1 MRLAR
6 LTAALVV
13 LGSGTVLA
21 QGGPAVR
28 RLEEEI
34 LAAPSAT
41 QALEARCARLGLAAS
56 PKVRALRDRA
66 IQLAPDRE
74 VRRLL
79 KVGKDET
86 LRYRRVRLAC
96 GGQVLSEADNWYVP
110 SRLTPAMNRALDASD
125 TSFGTV
131 VKPLR
136 FQRQT
141 LRVEKLTQRGRL
153 FRVVALLVDASGRPF
168 SLVREN
174 YSRALLG
181 PR

>member
-13 LGSGTVLA
+13 LGSGAVLA
-21 QGGPAVR
+21 QGGPAVK

-34 LAAPSAT
+34 LSAPSAT

-56 PKVRALRDRA
+56 PRVRALRDRGV
-66 IQLAPDRE
+66 QLQADRE

-79 KVGKDET
+79 RVSEGET
-86 LRYRRVRLAC
+86 VRYRRVRLAC

-110 SRLTPAMNRALDASD
+110 SRLTPAMNRALDSSD

-136 FQRQT
+136 FRRQT
-141 LRVEKLTQRGRL
+141 LRVEQVKDRGRL
-153 FRVVALLVDASGRPF
+153 FRVVALLVDSRGRPF
-168 SLVREN
+168 SLVQEN